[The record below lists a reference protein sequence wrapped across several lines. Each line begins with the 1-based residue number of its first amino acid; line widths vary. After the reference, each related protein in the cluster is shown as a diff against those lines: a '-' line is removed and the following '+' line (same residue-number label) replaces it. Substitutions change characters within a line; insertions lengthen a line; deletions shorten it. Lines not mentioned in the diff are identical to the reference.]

1 MDLNNIMSNIYGE
14 NAPQNFDSI
23 TLSGGR
29 VIHKQSRVKYVDAGD
44 EQTNSTSPSVLS
56 PPEYS
61 YRANKIY
68 PELNNLFSSLSGG
81 ATSKTEGS
89 EENSDIVYSTTHQI
103 EKRKEEI
110 EMFIREFYLDYVVA
124 NAFRNAIFVI
134 PTKATMKD
142 MIKEL
147 KDKLEKEKL
156 DPYSVEA
163 AKYVSKND
171 FMYKNYIFDIY
182 GSDKQESGE
191 NDTYHTPA
199 GYPKNTSETVLKRTN
214 RLSKVYYFKFNTPG
228 KVKVSANEKMT
239 GAVALDFLG
248 NANHSVVV
256 LYGDLP
262 PSAEGKKSNVITASM
277 SGGNKRNYLRNY
289 FMSLVSKYNNDF
301 DYAAYHFIGAVG
313 AACKNPSKLA
323 KYYSGDYL
331 HSAFSILSDAE
342 SFDVDEG
349 VSSEDVAD
357 VHSEIID
364 SYMPKKSVIK
374 MNKVNDVLP
383 RILRNCKSC
392 KTGLQAS
399 KTFISTLNQ
408 MYKTI
413 NAPPFMMKAD
423 VATALCKQG
432 GDIQTVRNAFNLMDE
447 ITDLETDK
455 STSETN
461 SMSGGYNMNRGSNY
475 FNSSIMLSSRS
486 ITSPLVSTVYGAISS
501 SPFIGSIAREY
512 TPMLLSARSRR
523 SGFKQ
528 NKAFEDDKHLDNEK
542 EESLQFSILNDES
555 NETTNTEN
563 VNNEPSG
570 EDSDEDVNDID
581 IKSFF

>member
-44 EQTNSTSPSVLS
+44 EQTNSTDSSVLS
-56 PPEYS
+56 PSEYS

-81 ATSKTEGS
+81 SAKPDIDDTVYATARYVQ
-89 EENSDIVYSTTHQI
+89 N
-103 EKRKEEI
+103 RKEDI
-110 EMFIREFYLDYVVA
+110 ETFIKEFYLDYLISRSNSNTVL
-124 NAFRNAIFVI
+124 VI
-134 PTKATMKD
+134 PTKTTLKK
-142 MIKEL
+142 MIDEFKE
-147 KDKLEKEKL
+147 KLEKEKIK
-156 DPYSVEA
+156 PYTFEA
-163 AKYVSKND
+163 AKYASKNELP
-171 FMYKNYIFDIY
+171 FKNYIFDVF
-182 GSDKQESGE
+182 GSKEPMTSDNDDYHVPSGFPEKTTDKI
-191 NDTYHTPA
+191 
-199 GYPKNTSETVLKRTN
+199 LKRTN
-214 RLSKVYYFKFNTPG
+214 RLIKQYYFNFNSSE

-239 GAVALDFLG
+239 GSVSLDFLG
-248 NANHSVVV
+248 KATREMFV
-256 LYGDLP
+256 LSGDLP
-262 PSAEGKKSNVITASM
+262 PSAEGKKSNIITASM

-331 HSAFSILSDAE
+331 HSAFSILSDTE

-364 SYMPKKSVIK
+364 SYMPKKSIIK

-423 VATALCKQG
+423 IATALCKQG
-432 GDIQTVRNAFNLMDE
+432 GDVQTIRNAFNLMDE
-447 ITDLETDK
+447 ITDLEGDK

-461 SMSGGYNMNRGSNY
+461 SMSGGYNMNRGSSY

-528 NKAFEDDKHLDNEK
+528 NKAFEDDKQLDNEK

-555 NETTNTEN
+555 NEVANDENT
-563 VNNEPSG
+563 NNEMNG
-570 EDSDEDVNDID
+570 GDSDEDIKDNDID

>member
-44 EQTNSTSPSVLS
+44 EQTNSTDSSVLS
-56 PPEYS
+56 PSEYS

-81 ATSKTEGS
+81 SAKPETDDTVYATARYVQ
-89 EENSDIVYSTTHQI
+89 N
-103 EKRKEEI
+103 RKEDI
-110 EMFIREFYLDYVVA
+110 ETFIKEFYLDYLISRS
-124 NAFRNAIFVI
+124 NSNTILVI
-134 PTKATMKD
+134 PTKATLEK
-142 MIKEL
+142 IVKEF
-147 KDKLEKEKL
+147 KEKLEKEKIK
-156 DPYSVEA
+156 PYTFEA
-163 AKYVSKND
+163 AKYASKNELP
-171 FMYKNYIFDIY
+171 FKNYIFDVF
-182 GSDKQESGE
+182 GSKEPMTSDNDDYHVPSGFPE
-191 NDTYHTPA
+191 KTTDR
-199 GYPKNTSETVLKRTN
+199 VLKRTN
-214 RLSKVYYFKFNTPG
+214 RLIKQYYFNFG
-228 KVKVSANEKMT
+228 SEKVKVSANEKMT
-239 GAVALDFLG
+239 GSATLEYLG
-248 NANHSVVV
+248 KATREMFV
-256 LYGDLP
+256 LSGDLP

-342 SFDVDEG
+342 SFDVDED

-357 VHSEIID
+357 VHSDIID

-374 MNKVNDVLP
+374 MNKVNEVLP

-423 VATALCKQG
+423 ITTALCKQG
-432 GDIQTVRNAFNLMDE
+432 GDVQTVRNAFNLMDE
-447 ITDLETDK
+447 ITDLENDK
-455 STSETN
+455 STSEMN
-461 SMSGGYNMNRGSNY
+461 SMSGGSMGRGSSY

-486 ITSPLVSTVYGAISS
+486 ITSPLVSTVYSAISS

-528 NKAFEDDKHLDNEK
+528 NKAFEDDKQLDNEK

-555 NETTNTEN
+555 NEVANDENT
-563 VNNEPSG
+563 NNEMNG
-570 EDSDEDVNDID
+570 GDSDGDIKDNEID